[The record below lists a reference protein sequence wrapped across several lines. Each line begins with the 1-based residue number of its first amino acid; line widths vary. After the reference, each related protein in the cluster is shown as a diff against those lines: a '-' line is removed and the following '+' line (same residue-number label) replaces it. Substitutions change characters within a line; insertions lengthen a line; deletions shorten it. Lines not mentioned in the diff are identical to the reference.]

1 MEAEGYVSLEE
12 TKEYKCIVDQTF
24 MREEDFYEFYNDYAY
39 HKGFSI
45 RKGRV
50 RYKTGT
56 KEVIWRR
63 LMCSCEGYRS
73 VKYFERMDQKRQ
85 PRALTR
91 CGCTARLDVE
101 WSEIIG
107 TWYVKDFVDV
117 HTHALAKPEHVFVL
131 RSHRGLNDPQKVE
144 VVELGLGGLRPFQIM
159 DVMEAS
165 HGGPWETGF
174 LSQDL
179 YNFFSR
185 YKKGKVEGSDVEFV
199 LNHMRQM
206 QEKDPEFFFTFSVDA
221 QGRLKNLFWSDAQSQ
236 IDYGVFGD
244 VVVFDS
250 TYRVNRYNLPF
261 VPFIGVNHHRSTV
274 VFGCGILSDE
284 TILSYVWL
292 LEALLEAMHQKHPKS
307 LITDGDAAMMRAIE
321 IVMPDADHRLC
332 SWHIEQ
338 NMLKRFRGLKLKDF
352 RKFIY
357 HAMEEGEFDRL
368 WREFRGTHN
377 IKEDNLWMSL
387 VDLMEH
393 YEFCLSR
400 IRRNEIELD
409 ARALC
414 SIPFTKI
421 SADVLEKSA
430 TQIFTPTIFQ
440 KVSFQIKKS
449 SNWSVTEVTL
459 QNGCLRYEVSLQG
472 NNKRSFHVTC
482 TFGSSLVDARC
493 HCRKLEREGI
503 PCAHT
508 FCVMKYSHIESI
520 PPCCV
525 YVRWTMNVKSA
536 FPTEMRTNTHVW
548 TEQMDRYHSLRSKG
562 NRALFKVS
570 RSQDET
576 DRVMKLLDD
585 ILKEDTQEQ
594 GMEEETTFGPLPA
607 HFSAA
612 NQPGGTKVLDPVKIV
627 SKGAPRSNK

>member
-1 MEAEGYVSLEE
+1 MKEKEQQSFTDKMEIDASVHQPTTDAATDLASTEKTDGKDESLKGKDVQRESESSAHGAARTGDVVTVMEAEGYVSLEE

-377 IKEDNLWMSL
+377 IKEDNLW
-387 VDLMEH
+387 VEED
-393 YEFCLSR
+393 EFEELSSSSQVGC
-400 IRRNEIELD
+400 IVV
-409 ARALC
+409 ALWLNAEWQDTTAAFLPMDR
-414 SIPFTKI
+414 SSSNSFII
-421 SADVLEKSA
+421 SA
-430 TQIFTPTIFQ
+430 
-440 KVSFQIKKS
+440 
-449 SNWSVTEVTL
+449 
-459 QNGCLRYEVSLQG
+459 SL
-472 NNKRSFHVTC
+472 KC
-482 TFGSSLVDARC
+482 FG
-493 HCRKLEREGI
+493 
-503 PCAHT
+503 
-508 FCVMKYSHIESI
+508 
-520 PPCCV
+520 
-525 YVRWTMNVKSA
+525 
-536 FPTEMRTNTHVW
+536 
-548 TEQMDRYHSLRSKG
+548 
-562 NRALFKVS
+562 
-570 RSQDET
+570 
-576 DRVMKLLDD
+576 
-585 ILKEDTQEQ
+585 
-594 GMEEETTFGPLPA
+594 
-607 HFSAA
+607 
-612 NQPGGTKVLDPVKIV
+612 
-627 SKGAPRSNK
+627 

>member
-12 TKEYKCIVDQTF
+12 TKEYRCIVDQTF
-24 MREEDFYEFYNDYAY
+24 TREEDFYEFYNDYAY

-101 WSEIIG
+101 WSESIG
-107 TWYVKDFVDV
+107 IWYVKDFVDV

-131 RSHRGLNDPQKVE
+131 WSHRRLNDPQKAE
-144 VVELGLGGLRPFQIM
+144 AVELGLGGLRPFQIM

-165 HGGPWETGF
+165 HGGPGETGF

-292 LEALLEAMHQKHPKS
+292 LEALLEAMH
-307 LITDGDAAMMRAIE
+307 
-321 IVMPDADHRLC
+321 
-332 SWHIEQ
+332 
-338 NMLKRFRGLKLKDF
+338 
-352 RKFIY
+352 
-357 HAMEEGEFDRL
+357 
-368 WREFRGTHN
+368 
-377 IKEDNLWMSL
+377 
-387 VDLMEH
+387 
-393 YEFCLSR
+393 
-400 IRRNEIELD
+400 
-409 ARALC
+409 
-414 SIPFTKI
+414 
-421 SADVLEKSA
+421 
-430 TQIFTPTIFQ
+430 
-440 KVSFQIKKS
+440 
-449 SNWSVTEVTL
+449 
-459 QNGCLRYEVSLQG
+459 
-472 NNKRSFHVTC
+472 
-482 TFGSSLVDARC
+482 
-493 HCRKLEREGI
+493 
-503 PCAHT
+503 
-508 FCVMKYSHIESI
+508 
-520 PPCCV
+520 
-525 YVRWTMNVKSA
+525 
-536 FPTEMRTNTHVW
+536 
-548 TEQMDRYHSLRSKG
+548 
-562 NRALFKVS
+562 
-570 RSQDET
+570 
-576 DRVMKLLDD
+576 
-585 ILKEDTQEQ
+585 
-594 GMEEETTFGPLPA
+594 
-607 HFSAA
+607 
-612 NQPGGTKVLDPVKIV
+612 
-627 SKGAPRSNK
+627 

>member
-1 MEAEGYVSLEE
+1 MVTVMEAGGYVSLEE

-24 MREEDFYEFYNDYAY
+24 TREEDFYEFYNDYAY

-101 WSEIIG
+101 WSESIG
-107 TWYVKDFVDV
+107 IWYVKDFVDV
-117 HTHALAKPEHVFVL
+117 HTHALAKPEH
-131 RSHRGLNDPQKVE
+131 
-144 VVELGLGGLRPFQIM
+144 IM

-165 HGGPWETGF
+165 HGGPGETGF

-199 LNHMRQM
+199 LNHMHQM
-206 QEKDPEFFFTFSVDA
+206 QEKDSEFFFTFSVDA

-244 VVVFDS
+244 VVVFDN

-274 VFGCGILSDE
+274 VFGCSILLDE

-292 LEALLEAMHQKHPKS
+292 LEALLEVMHQKHPKS

-338 NMLKRFRGLKLKDF
+338 NMLKRFRGSKLKDF

-377 IKEDNLWMSL
+377 IKEDNLCVNRMYELRRKWAATSESLNSRLHNHLDRKMSL

-400 IRRNEIELD
+400 IRQNEIELD
-409 ARALC
+409 VKALC

-430 TQIFTPTIFQ
+430 VQIFTPTIFQ
-440 KVSFQIKKS
+440 KVSFHIRKS
-449 SNWSVTEVTL
+449 SNWSVTEV
-459 QNGCLRYEVSLQG
+459 SLQG
-472 NNKRSFHVTC
+472 NNKRWFHVTC

-508 FCVMKYSHIESI
+508 FCVMKYSRIESI
-520 PPCCV
+520 PSCCV
-525 YVRWTMNVKSA
+525 FVRWTMNAKSA

-548 TEQMDRYHSLRSKG
+548 IEQMDRYHSLRSKG

-570 RSQDET
+570 RSQGET
-576 DRVMKLLDD
+576 KRVMKLLDD

-612 NQPGGTKVLDPVKIV
+612 NQRGGTKVLDPVKIV